1 MKKLGIIG
9 VGVALVL
16 LCLVGSEG
24 SVAQAS
30 ADFFGICLLDE
41 SKPLESLWDVTRNE
55 NGGVSYRH
63 NSSLADPRIHCW
75 GYINEPGTME
85 GIVLPIVNNSKRP
98 IEMNYLADS
107 YQLITYDKSLYK
119 LKILT
124 PITKLPRR
132 D

>member
-75 GYINEPGTME
+75 GYINSDIRLRYRSAPLRGA
-85 GIVLPIVNNSKRP
+85 PIP
-98 IEMNYLADS
+98 FGDGYIW
-107 YQLITYDKSLYK
+107 
-119 LKILT
+119 
-124 PITKLPRR
+124 P
-132 D
+132 